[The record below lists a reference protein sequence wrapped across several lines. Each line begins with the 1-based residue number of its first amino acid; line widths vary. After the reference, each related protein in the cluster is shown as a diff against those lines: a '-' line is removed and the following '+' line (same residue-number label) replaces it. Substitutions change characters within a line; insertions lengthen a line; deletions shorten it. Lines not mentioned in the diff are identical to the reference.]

1 MQTSAAF
8 PDETL
13 TRSGEVIRPVT
24 AALTSVT
31 SGYVVFPPA
40 GRLARLGWTLGGSL
54 GHLRGANLLSV
65 VRSCCVSMPGGSVEV
80 PVIGRVSG
88 PS

>member
-24 AALTSVT
+24 AVLTSVA
-31 SGYVVFPPA
+31 SSYGVFPLV
-40 GRLARLGWTLGGSL
+40 GRLARLGCTLGGS
-54 GHLRGANLLSV
+54 
-65 VRSCCVSMPGGSVEV
+65 PGIFG
-80 PVIGRVSG
+80 
-88 PS
+88 